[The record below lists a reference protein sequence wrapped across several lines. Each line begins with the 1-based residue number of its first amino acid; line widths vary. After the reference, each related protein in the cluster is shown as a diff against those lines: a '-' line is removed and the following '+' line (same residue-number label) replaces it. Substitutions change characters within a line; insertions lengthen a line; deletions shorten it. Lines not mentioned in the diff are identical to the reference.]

1 MLGEAGGKI
10 YVAVRGWREKIG
22 CPARLEGKDKVPMRG
37 WTEKVNDRLLGEAGG
52 KI

>member
-22 CPARLEGKDKVPMRG
+22 CQARLEGKDKVARRG
-37 WTEKVNDRLLGEAGG
+37 WREKILR
-52 KI
+52 